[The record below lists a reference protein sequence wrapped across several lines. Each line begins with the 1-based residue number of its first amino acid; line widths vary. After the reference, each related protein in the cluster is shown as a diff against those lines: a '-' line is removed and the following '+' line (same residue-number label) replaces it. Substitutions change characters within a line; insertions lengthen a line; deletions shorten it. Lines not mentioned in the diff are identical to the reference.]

1 MNEFVERAQAAVGD
15 DGRLSPGGMAQ
26 WDVFPFE
33 ADTLRV
39 RPLTEYAVPE
49 PDRSVGPEDCKT
61 CRVVGDPD
69 RVLGGIGRFVV
80 LWVPTS
86 LVFTAN
92 VAARDHVML
101 DDLGPDDHADLGR
114 AIGAAYNAVNALP
127 GVGRVHVTK
136 WENGKGHLAFVL
148 SARPEGVLQLRGSNL
163 PIWADLLPPTPIEE
177 LRERAAAVR
186 DHLATAVPS
195 GISGAAAPTRR

>member
-1 MNEFVERAQAAVGD
+1 MSEFLDRARAAVGD
-15 DGRLSPGGMAQ
+15 DGRLAPGGMAE
-26 WDVFPFE
+26 WEVFPFE
-33 ADTLRV
+33 ADSLRV
-39 RPLTEYAVPE
+39 WPLTEYAVPE
-49 PDRSVGPEDCKT
+49 PDRTVTAADCNT

-92 VAARDHVML
+92 VSARDHVML

-114 AIGAAYNAVNALP
+114 AIGAAYDAVNALP
-127 GVGRVHVTK
+127 GVGRVHVNK
-136 WENGKGHLAFVL
+136 WENGKGHLSFVL

-163 PIWADLLPPTPIEE
+163 PIWADLLPPTPLEE
-177 LRERAAAVR
+177 LQQRADAVR
-186 DHLATAVPS
+186 AHLA
-195 GISGAAAPTRR
+195 